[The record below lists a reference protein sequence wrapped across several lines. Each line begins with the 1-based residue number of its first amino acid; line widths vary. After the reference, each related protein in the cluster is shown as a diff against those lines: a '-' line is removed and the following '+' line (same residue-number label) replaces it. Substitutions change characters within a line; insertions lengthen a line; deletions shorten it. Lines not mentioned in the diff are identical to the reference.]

1 MATIAD
7 ASKGCQSAHLAAN
20 PTMAPQPESPT
31 TSGRERW
38 ILLVLATLLAV
49 TLLWLRGGLHPQAPL
64 EKLARQSLDLPVAL
78 ANGRPTIVEFYA
90 DWCQACQAM
99 APAMDTLAERRQG
112 QLNVVLLNVDNPRW
126 QAEIERFQVNGIPQ
140 LDLFSASGQQV
151 GRAIG
156 ARSAAELA
164 ALSDALLAGAPLPKL
179 AGVGELSRLNGA
191 IAEQSGGSAASTATG
206 AGTRAG
212 SSAGAGPRSHG

>member
-1 MATIAD
+1 
-7 ASKGCQSAHLAAN
+7 
-20 PTMAPQPESPT
+20 MAPQLESPAP
-31 TSGRERW
+31 SSRERW
-38 ILLVLATLLAV
+38 ILLLLATLLAV
-49 TLLWLRGGLHPQAPL
+49 LLLWLRGGLHPQAPL

-99 APAMDTLAERRQG
+99 APAMETLAERRQG

-156 ARSAAELA
+156 ARSAPELT
-164 ALSDALLAGAPLPKL
+164 ALSDALLAGAPLPRL
-179 AGVGELSRLNGA
+179 AGVGELSPLTGA
-191 IAEQSGGSAASTATG
+191 IAEQ
-206 AGTRAG
+206 RG
-212 SSAGAGPRSHG
+212 SSAGTASPGSGTGAGVGPRSHG

>member
-1 MATIAD
+1 
-7 ASKGCQSAHLAAN
+7 
-20 PTMAPQPESPT
+20 MAPQLESPAP
-31 TSGRERW
+31 SGRERW
-38 ILLVLATLLAV
+38 ILLLLATLLAV
-49 TLLWLRGGLHPQAPL
+49 LLLWLRGGLHPQAPL

-99 APAMDTLAERRQG
+99 APAMDTLAERRKG

-156 ARSAAELA
+156 ARSAPELT
-164 ALSDALLAGAPLPKL
+164 ALSDALLAGEPLPKL
-179 AGVGELSRLNGA
+179 AGVGELSPLAGA
-191 IAEQSGGSAASTATG
+191 IAEQRGGGAGTTAPG

>member
-1 MATIAD
+1 
-7 ASKGCQSAHLAAN
+7 
-20 PTMAPQPESPT
+20 MAPQLESPAP
-31 TSGRERW
+31 SGRERW
-38 ILLVLATLLAV
+38 ILLLLATLLAV
-49 TLLWLRGGLHPQAPL
+49 LLLWLRGGLHPQAPL

-99 APAMDTLAERRQG
+99 APAMDTLAERRKG

-156 ARSAAELA
+156 ARSAPELT
-164 ALSDALLAGAPLPKL
+164 ALSDALLAGEPLPKL
-179 AGVGELSRLNGA
+179 AGVGELSPLAGA
-191 IAEQSGGSAASTATG
+191 IAEQRGGG
-206 AGTRAG
+206 AGTTSPGAG
-212 SSAGAGPRSHG
+212 AGAGPRSHG

>member
-1 MATIAD
+1 
-7 ASKGCQSAHLAAN
+7 
-20 PTMAPQPESPT
+20 
-31 TSGRERW
+31 
-38 ILLVLATLLAV
+38 
-49 TLLWLRGGLHPQAPL
+49 
-64 EKLARQSLDLPVAL
+64 
-78 ANGRPTIVEFYA
+78 
-90 DWCQACQAM
+90 
-99 APAMDTLAERRQG
+99 
-112 QLNVVLLNVDNPRW
+112 VVLLNVDNPRW

-191 IAEQSGGSAASTATG
+191 IAEQSGGSSASTAAG
-206 AGTRAG
+206 ARTRAG
-212 SSAGAGPRSHG
+212 SGAGAGPRSHG

>member
-1 MATIAD
+1 
-7 ASKGCQSAHLAAN
+7 
-20 PTMAPQPESPT
+20 MAPQPESPT

-156 ARSAAELA
+156 ARSATELA
-164 ALSDALLAGAPLPKL
+164 AISDALLAGAPLPKL
-179 AGVGELSRLNGA
+179 AGVGELSPLTGA
-191 IAEQSGGSAASTATG
+191 IAEQGGASAVSTATG

>member
-1 MATIAD
+1 
-7 ASKGCQSAHLAAN
+7 
-20 PTMAPQPESPT
+20 MAPQPESPT

-164 ALSDALLAGAPLPKL
+164 ALSDALLAGAQLPKL
-179 AGVGELSRLNGA
+179 AGVGELSPLNGA

-212 SSAGAGPRSHG
+212 SGAEAGPRSHG

>member
-1 MATIAD
+1 
-7 ASKGCQSAHLAAN
+7 
-20 PTMAPQPESPT
+20 MAPQPESPT
-31 TSGRERW
+31 ASGRERW

-156 ARSAAELA
+156 ARSATELA
-164 ALSDALLAGAPLPKL
+164 ALSRASLPRL
-179 AGVGELSRLNGA
+179 AGVGELSPLTGA
-191 IAEQSGGSAASTATG
+191 IAEQGGGSAGSTAPG

>member
-1 MATIAD
+1 
-7 ASKGCQSAHLAAN
+7 
-20 PTMAPQPESPT
+20 MAPQLESPAP
-31 TSGRERW
+31 SGRERW
-38 ILLVLATLLAV
+38 ILLLLATLLAV
-49 TLLWLRGGLHPQAPL
+49 LLLWLRGGLHPQAPL

-99 APAMDTLAERRQG
+99 APAMDTLAERRKG

-156 ARSAAELA
+156 ARSAPELT
-164 ALSDALLAGAPLPKL
+164 ALSDALLAGEPLPKL
-179 AGVGELSRLNGA
+179 AGVGELSPLAGA
-191 IAEQSGGSAASTATG
+191 IAEQRGGG
-206 AGTRAG
+206 AGTASPG
-212 SSAGAGPRSHG
+212 AGAGPRSHG

>member
-1 MATIAD
+1 
-7 ASKGCQSAHLAAN
+7 
-20 PTMAPQPESPT
+20 MAPQLESPAP
-31 TSGRERW
+31 SSRERW
-38 ILLVLATLLAV
+38 ILLLLATLLAV
-49 TLLWLRGGLHPQAPL
+49 LLLWLRGGLHPQAPL

-156 ARSAAELA
+156 ARSAPELT
-164 ALSDALLAGAPLPKL
+164 ALSDALLAGEPLPKL
-179 AGVGELSRLNGA
+179 AGVGELSPLAGA
-191 IAEQSGGSAASTATG
+191 IAEQRGGG
-206 AGTRAG
+206 AGTASPG
-212 SSAGAGPRSHG
+212 AGAGPRSHG

>member
-1 MATIAD
+1 
-7 ASKGCQSAHLAAN
+7 
-20 PTMAPQPESPT
+20 MAPQLESPAP
-31 TSGRERW
+31 SGRERW
-38 ILLVLATLLAV
+38 ILLLLATLLAV
-49 TLLWLRGGLHPQAPL
+49 LLLWLRGGLHPQAPL

-99 APAMDTLAERRQG
+99 APAMDTLAERRKG

-156 ARSAAELA
+156 ARSAPELA
-164 ALSDALLAGAPLPKL
+164 ALSDALLAGEPLPRL
-179 AGVGELSRLNGA
+179 AGVGELSPLAGA
-191 IAEQSGGSAASTATG
+191 IAEQRGGG
-206 AGTRAG
+206 AGTASPGAG
-212 SSAGAGPRSHG
+212 TGAGAGPRSHG

>member
-1 MATIAD
+1 
-7 ASKGCQSAHLAAN
+7 
-20 PTMAPQPESPT
+20 MAPQLESPAP
-31 TSGRERW
+31 SGRERW
-38 ILLVLATLLAV
+38 ILLLLATLLAV
-49 TLLWLRGGLHPQAPL
+49 LLLWLRGGLHPQAPL

-156 ARSAAELA
+156 ARSATELA
-164 ALSDALLAGAPLPKL
+164 AISDALLAGSPLPKL
-179 AGVGELSRLNGA
+179 AGVGELSPLTPA
-191 IAEQSGGSAASTATG
+191 IAEQSGASAASTATG
-206 AGTRAG
+206 AG
-212 SSAGAGPRSHG
+212 AGPRSHG

>member
-1 MATIAD
+1 
-7 ASKGCQSAHLAAN
+7 
-20 PTMAPQPESPT
+20 MAPQLESPAP
-31 TSGRERW
+31 SGRERW
-38 ILLVLATLLAV
+38 ILLLLATLLAV
-49 TLLWLRGGLHPQAPL
+49 LLLWLRGGLHPQAPL

-99 APAMDTLAERRQG
+99 APAMDTLAERRKG

-156 ARSAAELA
+156 ARSAPELA
-164 ALSDALLAGAPLPKL
+164 ALSDALLAGAPLPRL
-179 AGVGELSRLNGA
+179 AGVGELSPLAGA
-191 IAEQSGGSAASTATG
+191 IAEQRGGGAASPG
-206 AGTRAG
+206 AGAG
-212 SSAGAGPRSHG
+212 AGAGAGPRSHG

>member
-1 MATIAD
+1 
-7 ASKGCQSAHLAAN
+7 
-20 PTMAPQPESPT
+20 MAPQLESPAP
-31 TSGRERW
+31 SGRERW
-38 ILLVLATLLAV
+38 ILLLLATLLAV
-49 TLLWLRGGLHPQAPL
+49 LLLWLRGGLHPQAPL

-99 APAMDTLAERRQG
+99 APAMDTLAERRKG

-156 ARSAAELA
+156 ARSAPELA
-164 ALSDALLAGAPLPKL
+164 ALSDALLAGAPLPRL
-179 AGVGELSRLNGA
+179 AGVGELSPLAGA
-191 IAEQSGGSAASTATG
+191 IAEQRGGG
-206 AGTRAG
+206 AGTASPGAG
-212 SSAGAGPRSHG
+212 TGAGAGPRSHG